1 VEAFRYSVFGSSLY
15 SNLSIP
21 GLPVS
26 TSALN
31 LPEIHVHLGLSP
43 YPKLHAEPVLC
54 SEKLSYVTSYT
65 DNSGEP
71 ALRVWDV
78 AQGAYRR
85 LAYSDGTQ
93 FWLDRKASNIW
104 AVWQEQSSLENVFSY
119 LLGPILGLALR
130 LQGTICLHA
139 SAVAFA
145 DRCVAFVGPE
155 GAGKST
161 TAAGFARLGCG
172 ILSDDIVGLVE
183 REGRFCVL
191 PAYPHLCLWPESVEM
206 LYGSRDS
213 LPRLVHDWE
222 KRQLALGNDANR
234 FEDRTLP
241 LEAIYLLEARRSA
254 PAPKL
259 IAVAAPEALLSLVA
273 NTYATNLID
282 RDLRSEEFAVLSRL
296 VCSVPVRRIQPSNDP
311 RRLDDL
317 CHAIRDD
324 FEALRR
330 GAPNGNTSS
339 RAVV

>member
-1 VEAFRYSVFGSSLY
+1 VETFRYSVFGSSLR

-31 LPEIHVHLGLSP
+31 LPEVHVHLGISP
-43 YPKLHAEPVLC
+43 YPKLHADPALRA
-54 SEKLSYVTSYT
+54 EKLSYVSSYT

-71 ALRVWDV
+71 ALRVWEV
-78 AQGAYRR
+78 AHGTYWR

-104 AVWQEQSSLENVFSY
+104 AVWQEQSSLGNVFSY
-119 LLGPILGLALR
+119 LLGPILGFALR

-183 REGRFCVL
+183 REGRFFVL
-191 PAYPHLCLWPESVEM
+191 PAYPHLCLWPESVQM
-206 LYGSRDS
+206 LYGSRDL

-222 KRQLALGNDANR
+222 KRQLALGKDGTR

-241 LEAIYLLEARRSA
+241 LEAIYILEARQSTPNAELSA
-254 PAPKL
+254 VGAS
-259 IAVAAPEALLSLVA
+259 EALLSLVA

-282 RDLRSEEFAVLSRL
+282 RDMRSEEFAVLSRL
-296 VCSVPVRRIQPSNDP
+296 VSGVPVRRVQPSNDP

-324 FEALRR
+324 FEAQRR
-330 GAPNGNTSS
+330 GAPNGNTSP
-339 RAVV
+339 RVVI